1 MSRHGSMPR
10 AGSPTHI
17 FPTHSP
23 LTNATVPSTVVLTP
37 LPVQIIQIIPGFEGF
52 LFFILPDGT
61 IVIVSPATLKVVLI
75 IYA

>member
-1 MSRHGSMPR
+1 MIG
-10 AGSPTHI
+10 
-17 FPTHSP
+17 
-23 LTNATVPSTVVLTP
+23 ATVPSTVVLTP